1 MNAYQQENEKL
12 RNDIKIL
19 WWVEKKVTVD
29 WVFILDI
36 AIYRSQNQ
44 EIKSAL
50 IHSQKNILAL
60 TSYVQKSQTP
70 SQNEEKSISS
80 ETMEEKFRKV
90 EESFDRKIEV
100 IDQKL
105 DAFLVKI
112 QDNSEAHLTDYGT
125 LMGRINGVE
134 DMQASCC
141 ILRKNKNSQE
151 IPSSKPPAKRLTT
164 TSTLSTTTL
173 NTITTDTTSQSQ
185 AGNKESSPWV

>member
-12 RNDIKIL
+12 RNDLKIL

-173 NTITTDTTSQSQ
+173 NTITTSQRQ
-185 AGNKESSPWV
+185 EGNKESSPWV